1 MSAVAGGQHWM
12 VGMVGGSAGDR
23 FVVRVEPTIY
33 FIFVISRNGLVHYYA
48 TFTSLSSSLSPS
60 SGSSEW

>member
-1 MSAVAGGQHWM
+1 M

-48 TFTSLSSSLSPS
+48 TFTSLSSSLSHS